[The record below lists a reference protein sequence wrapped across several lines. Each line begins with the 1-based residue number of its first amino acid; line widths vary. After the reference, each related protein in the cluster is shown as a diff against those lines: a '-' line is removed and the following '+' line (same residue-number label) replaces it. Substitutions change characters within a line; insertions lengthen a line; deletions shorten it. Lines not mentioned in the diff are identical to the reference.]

1 MIFPVFNFIA
11 SGICSELFIATYLI
25 FVDIGLKYFPH
36 MQTDILK
43 YVKGLKLKGH
53 STNEIAAEFS
63 VNPSTVRR
71 WLSGEMEPKVNRIH
85 YVKPNDE
92 VYLVN
97 DGDNYSNPTIITKSS
112 KASEQSLSEE
122 VENLLSSLAPIHYPA
137 PTIPKVY
144 QAPNK
149 IAMVIGDMH
158 FGAEDWNVLDLF
170 FKAVEELK
178 PETIVLNGDTLDLF
192 AVSRYPKDIRHTQT
206 LTYERNAYHKF
217 LKILHDVTAPFK
229 TKIYECEANHSGN
242 GQHSRW
248 WRYLSNQIKE
258 ISELDIVKENLSYE
272 KIFFPSESW
281 NRVKLVEH
289 VELTKGF
296 IIAHGDV
303 VRKKGGMSAVGLLE
317 KWYCSM
323 IVNHTHRMG
332 SSFQRLPSIGTQ
344 EERIIRVYENG
355 CSCKIE
361 GCSYASAVNW
371 QNGFSVVNYSDKNVA
386 VEQCLVEN
394 KAVSISTLG
403 KTLRV

>member
-11 SGICSELFIATYLI
+11 SEICSELFIATYLI

-144 QAPNK
+144 QSPNK

-206 LTYERNAYHKF
+206 LTYERNAYP
-217 LKILHDVTAPFK
+217 A
-229 TKIYECEANHSGN
+229 
-242 GQHSRW
+242 
-248 WRYLSNQIKE
+248 
-258 ISELDIVKENLSYE
+258 
-272 KIFFPSESW
+272 
-281 NRVKLVEH
+281 
-289 VELTKGF
+289 
-296 IIAHGDV
+296 
-303 VRKKGGMSAVGLLE
+303 
-317 KWYCSM
+317 
-323 IVNHTHRMG
+323 
-332 SSFQRLPSIGTQ
+332 
-344 EERIIRVYENG
+344 
-355 CSCKIE
+355 
-361 GCSYASAVNW
+361 
-371 QNGFSVVNYSDKNVA
+371 
-386 VEQCLVEN
+386 
-394 KAVSISTLG
+394 
-403 KTLRV
+403 